1 MPDTELSPPL
11 YLADR
16 AQVAAASDLIVRF
29 GVHAGDEAELRAARS
44 RDVGNHI
51 HFCRWRQ
58 IGRLIGLLTAGRAT
72 GTVH

>member
-1 MPDTELSPPL
+1 MPDTDILPPYLS
-11 YLADR
+11 DR
-16 AQVAAASDLIVRF
+16 AQVAAANDLIVKF

-58 IGRLIGLLTAGRAT
+58 IGRLIDLIATGRAT
-72 GTVH
+72 GTIH